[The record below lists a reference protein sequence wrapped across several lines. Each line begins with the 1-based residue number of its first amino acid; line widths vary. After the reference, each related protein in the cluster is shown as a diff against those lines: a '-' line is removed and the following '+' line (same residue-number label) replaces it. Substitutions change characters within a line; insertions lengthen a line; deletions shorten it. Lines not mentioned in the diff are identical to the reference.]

1 MKCEIGK
8 VIDGISK
15 YIESEIYS
23 GMNDIQEFAA
33 RVVIGRLLNNK
44 EQVKDY
50 LETDIYTL
58 LKDTNNIETA
68 RNIINENIPKIENN
82 LADVTDLS
90 MIVLN
95 NYEIDI
101 DNDLT
106 YEDFLLSTHFK
117 KINYAT
123 VDIDCLQYKF
133 NSKMYGV
140 IKGNSPLSG
149 SGTSIGA
156 IFTHNGKL
164 IEYDT
169 ESEYNPKELILKGIH
184 IDKFFEK
191 DDFHITMYGGIGVG
205 TSEDKVTALLGSGVM
220 SDQYRIYRNNNTTA
234 IFESND
240 CVVEEIVIF
249 NN

>member
-1 MKCEIGK
+1 MKKI
-8 VIDGISK
+8 
-15 YIESEIYS
+15 
-23 GMNDIQEFAA
+23 
-33 RVVIGRLLNNK
+33 VVILLIMGTIFNLCSCKK
-44 EQVKDY
+44 EEKKEEPTSPPKIEVIMPTGEIVSTSTPKPV
-50 LETDIYTL
+50 ETDAPNKSTL
-58 LKDTNNIETA
+58 NKYG
-68 RNIINENIPKIENN
+68 IPKIENN

-234 IFESND
+234 IFEFND

>member
-1 MKCEIGK
+1 MKKI
-8 VIDGISK
+8 
-15 YIESEIYS
+15 
-23 GMNDIQEFAA
+23 
-33 RVVIGRLLNNK
+33 VVILLIMGTIFNLCSCKK
-44 EQVKDY
+44 EEKKEEPTSPPKIEVSVSTGEIVSTPTAHKPI
-50 LETDIYTL
+50 ETDAPNKSTL
-58 LKDTNNIETA
+58 DEYG
-68 RNIINENIPKIENN
+68 IPKIENN

-117 KINYAT
+117 KIAYAT
-123 VDIDCLQYKF
+123 IDMDCLQYKF

-140 IKGNSPLSG
+140 IKGNSPLSE

-156 IFTHNGKL
+156 IFTHNDKL

-169 ESEYNPKELILKGIH
+169 EEDFNPKELILKGIY
-184 IDKFFEK
+184 IDEFFEE
-191 DDFHITMYGGIGVG
+191 DDFHITMYGGIGIG

-234 IFESND
+234 IFEFKD
-240 CVVEEIVIF
+240 CIVEKIVIF